1 MASAGEHHMGQA
13 LARAPGA
20 SAGEHPW
27 PRPWREPQ
35 GHRQSSPPGLGKHPK
50 AIGSRAR
57 LALASTPG
65 PSAGE
70 HHPAIAASEAG
81 HCNLCLG
88 GTSGLPPQPGLPRR
102 HLEPSPLPGAPNRGR
117 TGPAMSLTIFPPRDS
132 DFLEVP
138 SRPLGFEPRES
149 PNPSGLDGSGVRIA
163 KTQKQ

>member
-1 MASAGEHHMGQA
+1 MARAPMASAGEHHMGQA

-20 SAGEHPW
+20 SAGEHPR
-27 PRPWREPQ
+27 PRPWRE
-35 GHRQSSPPGLGKHPK
+35 PK

-57 LALASTPG
+57 QALASTPG

-88 GTSGLPPQPGLPRR
+88 VTPGLSPQPGLLRR